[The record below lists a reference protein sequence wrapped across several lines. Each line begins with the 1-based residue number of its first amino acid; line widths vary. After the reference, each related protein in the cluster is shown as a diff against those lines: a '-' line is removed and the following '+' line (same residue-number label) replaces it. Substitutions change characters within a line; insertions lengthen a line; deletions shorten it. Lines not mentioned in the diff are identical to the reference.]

1 MTRIPAVFCLCV
13 AAAAQAQ
20 IGVPRAGCVL
30 DRGGSLRTVYG
41 IPAILMPGS
50 VVESGVISAACSG
63 QLALVKTG
71 SALEVRDGQ
80 LRLVARW
87 PAPFGPARLAIA
99 SNGSAAAYFV
109 ETRELVAIEGTRAPR
124 PLRNALP
131 GAVLAIASAGTH
143 YLDAVVSIGGA
154 AQLVRISLANG
165 AIERYTALPE
175 IVGGPVMLLS
185 DGTLVYGDGANIA
198 ILRPGGAEQRF
209 ALPAP
214 AVSIYAMGDQLAG
227 IAFAGGTGPAALRLE
242 PGRERVFRVPEA
254 AE

>member
-20 IGVPRAGCVL
+20 IGVPRAGCIL
-30 DRGGSLRTVYG
+30 DRTGSLGPVYG
-41 IPAILMPGS
+41 VPAILMPGTA
-50 VVESGVISAACSG
+50 VASGVISAACSG

-71 SALEVRDGQ
+71 SALEVRDSQ
-80 LRLVARW
+80 LRLLARW
-87 PAPFGPARLAIA
+87 PAPPGPARLAIGA
-99 SNGSAAAYFV
+99 NGAAAAYFV
-109 ETRELVAIEGTRAPR
+109 ETRELVAIEGALAPR
-124 PLRNALP
+124 SLRNALP
-131 GAVLAIASAGTH
+131 GAVLAIAIAGTQ

-154 AQLVRISLANG
+154 AQLVRISLASG
-165 AIERYTALPE
+165 AIERAAALAE
-175 IVGGPVMLLS
+175 IAGGPVMLLP

-198 ILRPGGAEQRF
+198 ILRPGGAERRF

-214 AVSIYAMGDQLAG
+214 AVSIYAMGNQLAG
-227 IAFAGGTGPAALRLE
+227 IAFAAGTGPVALRLE